1 MLSSEK
7 NTWIAPLFIGTLL
20 VVLLCVLYVSAD
32 FISQDRSA
40 MRKEFD
46 YSGRAVQP
54 VVKRDQVILKKDE
67 RLDIGRNGLVFRG
80 VKNKTILI
88 DLYLLDMDP
97 EQPYKKRFLKKDAK
111 KEMLIGEK
119 KYRLLSVNGSHLIL
133 KTY

>member
-80 VKNKTILI
+80 IKNKTILI

-97 EQPYKKRFLKKDAK
+97 EQP
-111 KEMLIGEK
+111 
-119 KYRLLSVNGSHLIL
+119 
-133 KTY
+133 